1 MQVRGFEYGLSGT
14 RLLARGFASR
24 GFAYGVFEVHGLA
37 VRVLFLV
44 LSVPGFRGSG
54 FWVGSF
60 AVQGFWLRGFAGLGF
75 QIRRFRYE
83 VSGFGVSGGSGFR
96 GFRGSGFRCSGF
108 RVVRGFLGT
117 RFHCSGFRVRGFTVR
132 GFQGSWFRV
141 RGVFEVRGLGLG
153 VSRFGVS

>member
-14 RLLARGFASR
+14 RLLARGFAIR

-96 GFRGSGFRCSGF
+96 DSGF
-108 RVVRGFLGT
+108 RVG
-117 RFHCSGFRVRGFTVR
+117 
-132 GFQGSWFRV
+132 
-141 RGVFEVRGLGLG
+141 RGLGGFEVLG
-153 VSRFGVS
+153 FVAQGFGWFAVF